1 MILINWVKKEFLSFV
16 IDFDMENP
24 VVLPL
29 SDIDPQKVLFS
40 VNGITN
46 VRVNKAKIDKRF
58 KFKAYPVSKKRYI
71 KAFSLVQKHNTTW

>member
-1 MILINWVKKEFLSFV
+1 LKDIINDINQLGKERIPFLFV

-58 KFKAYPVSKKRYI
+58 KFKALSCFKKALY
-71 KAFSLVQKHNTTW
+71 